1 MKKFFKVNI
10 ENEKSIKRK
19 LLKIVLPIII
29 GGLVILT
36 LGTYLSINSFVK
48 SELID
53 SMSAR
58 QKESTEGINLW
69 LKSRLAEV
77 QETTYSPILKDIA
90 NSGVDLDLSDEET
103 INTIDKINLSRWN
116 FVNAEY
122 PNEYSAIHIMSTLS
136 KEQWKN
142 ASNGDKLEARY
153 YNVAKGE
160 SATSPW
166 AKGIIEEAFSKYSS
180 TGEPYDTIFKP
191 SYSEAYDKNMVM
203 MVSWVKDDKNQVK
216 LGAAASLAIESIE
229 QKVNSLKYGKKG
241 YSMLIAEDG
250 TFIVHPNSEY
260 PLKVNINDVDDKE
273 IHKLAENISSEKS
286 KVVELGYGLNKKVAF
301 CEQVETT
308 GWTVINIV
316 DQNELFSSVNKVMM
330 FILIIAVILVVGLSR
345 AIYKISNKLL
355 NPIDDI
361 CIFADKVSQGNLSEL
376 IEIKSDDEIGKVAE
390 AFNNTIKNLRDYIS
404 EIDKTLDNVAKG
416 NFDINIEYEYKG
428 DFINIKKSLI
438 NIISSMN
445 ETFKEIKE
453 ATVQVKGGSEQVA
466 STAQTLSQGAAEQA
480 SGIEELTASIGEIN
494 EEVQNS
500 ANNAKDT
507 NKIAYDLGEQIQGSN
522 EKMKEMLYAMNEI
535 ENSSRNIK
543 EVITTID
550 SIAEQTNLLALNA
563 AIEAARAGEAGK
575 GFAVVAEEV
584 RKLAE
589 ESSKAVKN
597 TAELIEGSMKSVE
610 NGKVIADTTAMSLV
624 EVVDYTKNVVELVD
638 NITKSLEEQALSIKQ
653 INGGIDQIADVVQ
666 SNSAIS
672 EESAA
677 ASEELSAQAENLE
690 NMINRFKLKNI

>member
-90 NSGVDLDLSDEET
+90 NSGVDLDLSDEEM

-136 KEQWKN
+136 KEQWKD

-624 EVVDYTKNVVELVD
+624 EVVDYTKNVVELVN

>member
-136 KEQWKN
+136 KEQWKD

-624 EVVDYTKNVVELVD
+624 EVVDYTKNVVELVY

>member
-136 KEQWKN
+136 KEQWKD

-624 EVVDYTKNVVELVD
+624 EVVDYTKNVVELVN

-677 ASEELSAQAENLE
+677 ASDELSAQAENLE

>member
-103 INTIDKINLSRWN
+103 INTIDKINLSRWS

-122 PNEYSAIHIMSTLS
+122 PNEYSAIHIMSTLP
-136 KEQWKN
+136 KEQWKD

-250 TFIVHPNSEY
+250 IFIVHPNSEY

-316 DQNELFSSVNKVMM
+316 DQNELFSSVNKVMR

-345 AIYKISNKLL
+345 ALYKISNKLL

-500 ANNAKDT
+500 ANNVKDT

-624 EVVDYTKNVVELVD
+624 EVVDYTKNVIELVD

>member
-136 KEQWKN
+136 KEQWKD

-466 STAQTLSQGAAEQA
+466 STAQTLSQGAAEQV

-624 EVVDYTKNVVELVD
+624 EVVDYTKNVVELVN

>member
-136 KEQWKN
+136 KEQWKD

-543 EVITTID
+543 EVIAIITNI
-550 SIAEQTNLLALNA
+550 SEQTNLLALNA
-563 AIEAARAGEAGK
+563 AIEAARVGEAGK

>member
-136 KEQWKN
+136 KEQWKD

-250 TFIVHPNSEY
+250 IFIVHPNSEY

-624 EVVDYTKNVVELVD
+624 EVVDYTKNVVELVN

>member
-136 KEQWKN
+136 KEQWKD

-543 EVITTID
+543 EVIDIITNI
-550 SIAEQTNLLALNA
+550 SEQTNLLALNA
-563 AIEAARAGEAGK
+563 AIEAARVGEAGK
-575 GFAVVAEEV
+575 GFAVVAEEIK
-584 RKLAE
+584 KLAE

>member
-19 LLKIVLPIII
+19 LLPIII

-136 KEQWKN
+136 KEQWKD

>member
-136 KEQWKN
+136 KEQWKD

-638 NITKSLEEQALSIKQ
+638 NITK
-653 INGGIDQIADVVQ
+653 
-666 SNSAIS
+666 
-672 EESAA
+672 
-677 ASEELSAQAENLE
+677 
-690 NMINRFKLKNI
+690 

>member
-136 KEQWKN
+136 KEQWKD

-500 ANNAKDT
+500 ANNVKDT

-624 EVVDYTKNVVELVD
+624 EVVDYTKNVVELVN

>member
-19 LLKIVLPIII
+19 LLPIII

-136 KEQWKN
+136 KEQWKD

-624 EVVDYTKNVVELVD
+624 EVVDYTKNVVELVN

>member
-136 KEQWKN
+136 KEQWKD

-180 TGEPYDTIFKP
+180 TGEPYDTIFKL

>member
-136 KEQWKN
+136 KEQWKD

-404 EIDKTLDNVAKG
+404 KIDKTLDNVAKG

-445 ETFKEIKE
+445 ESFKEIKE

-480 SGIEELTASIGEIN
+480 SGIEELPASIGEIN

-500 ANNAKDT
+500 ANNVKDT

-624 EVVDYTKNVVELVD
+624 EVVDYTKNVVELVN

>member
-90 NSGVDLDLSDEET
+90 NSGVDLDLSDDET

-136 KEQWKN
+136 KEQWKD

-160 SATSPW
+160 SATSPL

>member
-136 KEQWKN
+136 KEQWKD

-250 TFIVHPNSEY
+250 TFIVHQNSEY

>member
-136 KEQWKN
+136 KEQWKD

-153 YNVAKGE
+153 YNVAKDE

-316 DQNELFSSVNKVMM
+316 DQNELFSSVNKVMR

>member
-136 KEQWKN
+136 KEQWKD

-507 NKIAYDLGEQIQGSN
+507 NKNAYDLGEQIQGSN

-624 EVVDYTKNVVELVD
+624 EVVDYTKNVVELVN

>member
-136 KEQWKN
+136 KEQWKD

-191 SYSEAYDKNMVM
+191 SYSESYDKNMVM

>member
-136 KEQWKN
+136 KEQWKD

-241 YSMLIAEDG
+241 YSILIAEDG

>member
-136 KEQWKN
+136 KEQWKD

-638 NITKSLEEQALSIKQ
+638 NITKSLEEQAVSIKQ

>member
-116 FVNAEY
+116 FVNVEY

-136 KEQWKN
+136 KEQWKDT
-142 ASNGDKLEARY
+142 SNGDKLEARY

-404 EIDKTLDNVAKG
+404 EIDKTLDNVTKG

>member
-19 LLKIVLPIII
+19 LLKIVLQIII

-136 KEQWKN
+136 KEQWKD

-624 EVVDYTKNVVELVD
+624 EVVDYTKNVVELVN

>member
-136 KEQWKN
+136 KEQWKD

-610 NGKVIADTTAMSLV
+610 NGKVIADTTASH
-624 EVVDYTKNVVELVD
+624 
-638 NITKSLEEQALSIKQ
+638 
-653 INGGIDQIADVVQ
+653 
-666 SNSAIS
+666 
-672 EESAA
+672 
-677 ASEELSAQAENLE
+677 
-690 NMINRFKLKNI
+690 

>member
-90 NSGVDLDLSDEET
+90 NSGVDLDLSDDET

-136 KEQWKN
+136 KEQWKD

-453 ATVQVKGGSEQVA
+453 ATVQVKGRSEQVA

-500 ANNAKDT
+500 ANNVKDT

-624 EVVDYTKNVVELVD
+624 EVVDYTNNVVELVD

>member
-136 KEQWKN
+136 KEQWKD

-575 GFAVVAEEV
+575 GFVVVAEEV

>member
-136 KEQWKN
+136 KEQWKY

-624 EVVDYTKNVVELVD
+624 EVVDYTKNVVELVN

>member
-1 MKKFFKVNI
+1 MKKLFKVNV

-29 GGLVILT
+29 GGLIILT

-58 QKESTEGINLW
+58 ERESTEGINLW

-77 QETTYSPILKDIA
+77 KETVYSPILKDIA
-90 NSGVDLDLSDEET
+90 NSGKDLNLSDEDT
-103 INTIDKINLSRWN
+103 INAIDKINLSRWN
-116 FVNAEY
+116 FVNGEY

-136 KEQWKN
+136 KEQWKD

-160 SATSPW
+160 NGTSPW
-166 AKGIIEEAFSKYSS
+166 AKGIVEEAFSKYSS

-191 SYSEAYDKNMVM
+191 SYSEAYGKNMVM
-203 MVSWVKDDKNQVK
+203 MVSWVTDDKNQVK

-229 QKVNSLKYGKKG
+229 EKVNSLKYGKKG
-241 YSMLIAEDG
+241 YSMLISEDG

-316 DQNELFSSVNKVMM
+316 DQNELFSSVNKVML
-330 FILIIAVILVVGLSR
+330 FILIIAVILVIGLSR
-345 AIYKISNKLL
+345 AIYKMTNKLL
-355 NPIDDI
+355 KPIDDV

-390 AFNNTIKNLRDYIS
+390 AFNNTIRNLRDYIS
-404 EIDKTLDNVAKG
+404 EIDKTLESVANG

-428 DFINIKKSLI
+428 DFISIKKSLI

-453 ATVQVKGGSEQVA
+453 STVQVKDGSEQVA
-466 STAQTLSQGAAEQA
+466 STAQTLSQGASEQA
-480 SGIEELTASIGEIN
+480 SGIEELTASISEIN
-494 EEVQNS
+494 EEAQKS
-500 ANNAKDT
+500 TNNAKDT
-507 NKIAYDLGEQIQGSN
+507 NTIVYKLGEQIKESN

-535 ENSSRNIK
+535 ENSSRDIK
-543 EVITTID
+543 EVITAID

-584 RKLAE
+584 KELAE

-597 TAELIEGSMKSVE
+597 TAELIESSINSVE
-610 NGKVIADTTAMSLV
+610 KGKDIADTTAMSLV
-624 EVVDYTKNVVELVD
+624 EVVNYTKDVVDLVD
-638 NITKSLEEQALSIKQ
+638 NITKSLEGQAISIEQ

-690 NMINRFKLKNI
+690 NMISRFKLKNI

>member
-136 KEQWKN
+136 KEQWKD

-610 NGKVIADTTAMSLV
+610 NGKVIADTTAMSRV
-624 EVVDYTKNVVELVD
+624 EVVDYTKNVVELVN

>member
-136 KEQWKN
+136 KEQWKDT
-142 ASNGDKLEARY
+142 SNGDKLEARY

-624 EVVDYTKNVVELVD
+624 EVVDYTKNVVELVN

>member
-136 KEQWKN
+136 KEQWKD

-153 YNVAKGE
+153 YNVAKDE

-494 EEVQNS
+494 EEVQIS

>member
-136 KEQWKN
+136 KEQWKD

-229 QKVNSLKYGKKG
+229 EKVNSLKYGKKG

-500 ANNAKDT
+500 ANNVKDT

-624 EVVDYTKNVVELVD
+624 EVVDYTNNVVELVD

>member
-136 KEQWKN
+136 KEQWKDT
-142 ASNGDKLEARY
+142 SNGDKLEARY

>member
-90 NSGVDLDLSDEET
+90 NSGVDLDLSDDET

-136 KEQWKN
+136 KEQWKD

>member
-1 MKKFFKVNI
+1 MKKFFKINS

-29 GGLVILT
+29 GGLIILT

-77 QETTYSPILKDIA
+77 KETTYSPILKDIA
-90 NSGVDLDLSDEET
+90 NSGRKLDLSDDET
-103 INTIDKINLSRWN
+103 INTIDKINLSRWD
-116 FVNAEY
+116 FVNKEY
-122 PNEYSAIHIMSTLS
+122 PNEYAAIHILSTLD
-136 KEQWKN
+136 KDQWKDS
-142 ASNGDKLEARY
+142 SNGDKLEARY
-153 YNVAKGE
+153 YDVGKSKSG
-160 SATSPW
+160 TSPW
-166 AKGIIEEAFSKYSS
+166 AKGIVEEAFSKYSS

-191 SYSEAYDKNMVM
+191 SYSEAYGKNMVM
-203 MVSWVKDDKNQVK
+203 MVSWVKDNKNQVK

-229 QKVNSLKYGKKG
+229 QKVNSLKFGKKG
-241 YSMLIAEDG
+241 YSMLISEDG

-260 PLKVNINDVDDKE
+260 ALKVNINDVDDKG
-273 IHKLAENISSEKS
+273 IHKLAENISSEKAE
-286 KVVELGYGLNKKVAF
+286 VVELGHGLNKKVAF

-308 GWTVINIV
+308 GWTVINVV
-316 DQNELFSSVNKVMM
+316 DQNELFSSVNKVML
-330 FILIIAVILVVGLSR
+330 FILIIAVVLVIGLSR
-345 AIYKISNKLL
+345 AIYIMTNKLL
-355 NPIDDI
+355 KPIDDI
-361 CIFADKVSQGNLSEL
+361 CTFGDKVSQGNLSEL

-404 EIDKTLDNVAKG
+404 EIDKTLESVANG
-416 NFDINIEYEYKG
+416 NFDISIEYEYKG
-428 DFINIKKSLI
+428 DFISIKKSLI

-445 ETFKEIKE
+445 DTFKEIKE
-453 ATVQVKGGSEQVA
+453 ATVQVKDGSEQVA
-466 STAQTLSQGAAEQA
+466 STAQTLSQGASEQA
-480 SGIEELTASIGEIN
+480 SGIEELTASISEIN
-494 EEVQNS
+494 EEAQKS
-500 ANNAKDT
+500 TNNAKDT
-507 NKIAYDLGEQIQGSN
+507 NEIVYKLGKQIEESN

-535 ENSSRNIK
+535 ENSSRDIK
-543 EVITTID
+543 DVITAID

-584 RKLAE
+584 KELAE

-597 TAELIEGSMKSVE
+597 TAELIENSINSVE
-610 NGKVIADTTAMSLV
+610 KGKEIADTTAMSLV
-624 EVVDYTKNVVELVD
+624 EVVNYTKDVVDLVD
-638 NITKSLEEQALSIKQ
+638 NITKSLEGQAISIEQV
-653 INGGIDQIADVVQ
+653 NGGIDQIADVVQ

-690 NMINRFKLKNI
+690 NMINKLKLKSI

>member
-136 KEQWKN
+136 KEQWKD

-500 ANNAKDT
+500 ANNVKDT

-624 EVVDYTKNVVELVD
+624 EVVDYTNNVVELVD

>member
-136 KEQWKN
+136 KEQWKD

>member
-69 LKSRLAEV
+69 LKSRLAGV

-136 KEQWKN
+136 KEQWKD

>member
-136 KEQWKN
+136 KEQWKD

-153 YNVAKGE
+153 YNVAKDE